1 MIEAPG
7 PDVWAYHAY
16 WMGDAWRV
24 YDLAAFR
31 RVLFFDLVVA
41 PDGGIENRHGWPEQ
55 WTQLRRRA
63 DDARVPVDPVVSVF
77 GKATFSALFSNPQA
91 RARFAAELV
100 ALARDAGGVHLD
112 VEVFESVG
120 EAELGG
126 FRSFLAELRAALD
139 APPRKVLT
147 AFVTAGGDFYG
158 VKELGLLDAVVVQG
172 YDVHWR
178 DGPNAGPVA
187 LLQAES
193 RAAWRTAGEALG
205 RQGVPPRKIIFS
217 TPLYGYEWPTVSG
230 EPRAA
235 TRGGGTVIT
244 YAPVPSSL
252 LPDIR
257 ANALTR
263 SAEHGL
269 RREAGTRAP
278 WYAFRD
284 AEGWRQGW
292 FDDPASL
299 GPRLEFVR
307 DGNYRGVAL
316 FVLGYDGGALL
327 EAIQS
332 SFRGEIESAGASRRP
347 AGR

>member
-1 MIEAPG
+1 MS
-7 PDVWAYHAY
+7 
-16 WMGDAWRV
+16 
-24 YDLAAFR
+24 L
-31 RVLFFDLVVA
+31 
-41 PDGGIENRHGWPEQ
+41 
-55 WTQLRRRA
+55 
-63 DDARVPVDPVVSVF
+63 F

-91 RARFAAELV
+91 RARFAAELA
-100 ALARDAGGVHLD
+100 ALAREADGIHLD

-120 EAELGG
+120 GAELGG
-126 FRSFLAELRAALD
+126 FRSFLAELRTALD

-147 AFVTAGGDFYG
+147 AFVSAGGDLYSE
-158 VKELGLLDAVVVQG
+158 KELGLLDAVVLQG
-172 YDVHWR
+172 YDAHWR
-178 DGPNAGPVA
+178 EGPTAGPVA

-193 RAAWRTAGEALG
+193 RAAWRPAAEALS
-205 RQGVPPRKIIFS
+205 RHGVPPGKIVFS

-230 EPRAA
+230 ESRAA
-235 TRGGGTVIT
+235 TRGVGSIIT

-257 ANALTR
+257 TNALTR

-269 RREAGTRAP
+269 RREPVSGAP

-284 AEGWRQGW
+284 EEGWRQGW
-292 FDDPASL
+292 FDDAASL
-299 GPRLEFVR
+299 RPRLDFVR
-307 DGNYRGVAL
+307 NGGYRGVAL

-332 SFRGEIESAGASRRP
+332 SIRGEIESAGASRRP